1 MFSHTIQTRVRYSE
15 TDKMGYVYYG
25 NYTHYYEIG
34 RVETLRSLGVE
45 YRMMEDDL
53 HIFLPVK
60 SLNVRYLRP
69 AYYDDLITIKT
80 SILHIPDTSIQ
91 FESLLYNEKNELLNQ
106 ALVQLVF
113 VSSITK
119 KKIIAPDFILEK
131 LKPYFETQKKN

>member
-34 RVETLRSLGVE
+34 RVETLRSLGIE

-69 AYYDDLITIKT
+69 AYYDDLITI
-80 SILHIPDTSIQ
+80 
-91 FESLLYNEKNELLNQ
+91 
-106 ALVQLVF
+106 
-113 VSSITK
+113 SSITK
-119 KKIIAPDFILEK
+119 KKINAPDFILEK

>member
-1 MFSHTIQTRVRYSE
+1 MS
-15 TDKMGYVYYG
+15 G
-25 NYTHYYEIG
+25 
-34 RVETLRSLGVE
+34 
-45 YRMMEDDL
+45 
-53 HIFLPVK
+53 
-60 SLNVRYLRP
+60 LRP

-119 KKIIAPDFILEK
+119 KKINAPDFILEK